1 MTKIKEDEF
10 GLYVIAGGWIARPF
24 FGTAFQKGDDVKSH
38 HFGGSIK
45 AGVTVTDKPDTHN
58 FKRKGMYETWVT
70 TGIMTDEKIS
80 KEKTKERIESYK
92 KHGQIY
98 GLIQNPNTNFV
109 K

>member
-1 MTKIKEDEF
+1 MAKIKEDEF

-38 HFGGSIK
+38 HFGGSTK

-70 TGIMTDEKIS
+70 TVVAHEKIS
-80 KEKTKERIESYK
+80 KEKMKEAIETNRKYSE
-92 KHGQIY
+92 IY
-98 GLIQNPNTNFV
+98 GLIKNPNTNFV